1 MITIRQAA
9 LAGLTGVLFTATA
22 NATAFYIDQFEIQ
35 RDQDTNPGVLAPWF
49 VDNFDDGNPPPTSN
63 GTFPNGNTGS
73 YLTLPDPM
81 PGPEVD
87 GKLRLDTAEGF
98 VGSSEV
104 SGRPLLIQRARLATN
119 TSNEDAD
126 LNRGLKETQVF
137 TVKGTFDL
145 IEPTIIR
152 EDYGVRLTDFGKADR
167 NDNVQLRVILT
178 PSGEW
183 RVQFVEAD
191 YDLGVFDII
200 DSVLLSDIA
209 GIEDYDQIALTLT
222 KGSNNDNLISAAFEL
237 IDLDGTDL
245 LVSLDGTADIF
256 DGERWTRA
264 AFFAFAPVPL
274 PATLLLLGAGLAGIG
289 YQRRRPIRTA

>member
-1 MITIRQAA
+1 M
-9 LAGLTGVLFTATA
+9 
-22 NATAFYIDQFEIQ
+22 
-35 RDQDTNPGVLAPWF
+35 
-49 VDNFDDGNPPPTSN
+49 
-63 GTFPNGNTGS
+63 
-73 YLTLPDPM
+73 
-81 PGPEVD
+81 
-87 GKLRLDTAEGF
+87 
-98 VGSSEV
+98 
-104 SGRPLLIQRARLATN
+104 
-119 TSNEDAD
+119 
-126 LNRGLKETQVF
+126 
-137 TVKGTFDL
+137 
-145 IEPTIIR
+145 
-152 EDYGVRLTDFGKADR
+152 
-167 NDNVQLRVILT
+167 
-178 PSGEW
+178 
-183 RVQFVEAD
+183 QFVEAD

-209 GIEDYDQIALTLT
+209 GIDDYDQIALTLT